1 MKKLKLAICLL
12 SVVAIAGISSC
23 GSKNNNNSSNSGSKV
38 VKPEPEEPT
47 TPPDSPEDD
56 EPVVTF
62 TRSNHSITNIKV
74 ETPKTEIDELVIPD
88 EIDETT
94 ITSLDWRCFSD
105 SSLRNKRIKKL
116 VIGKNINEISFYD
129 TKNKILDIEISS
141 VDSKFVK
148 SGKFVTS
155 KDFKTL
161 YWAAP
166 NFEISELPSTIEVL
180 DEYSFINYTSSSLT
194 LPSQIKTLENN
205 AIPNAID
212 TVILNEGLTTIGSS
226 SLHVKYITVP
236 TTVTSLVYSSFGND
250 VITISVAA
258 GNTKYDSRNGC
269 NMVIETATNKVVCV
283 SKTFNFNDSTI
294 TRIGG
299 SAFGYTYAFTSLT
312 IPNTVTKI
320 DYGAFR
326 SCYWLESINL
336 PSNVDIYNGNTKATD
351 LAEIIYGCGALKS
364 FSCPNTITELKL
376 KNYGL
381 NNLEKIYIPVLTSIE
396 ADCFAN
402 TPKLT
407 KIYTKMTQAQWE
419 ALNYQDTSD
428 RLKDIEIIYNSTSIG
443 S

>member
-1 MKKLKLAICLL
+1 M
-12 SVVAIAGISSC
+12 
-23 GSKNNNNSSNSGSKV
+23 
-38 VKPEPEEPT
+38 
-47 TPPDSPEDD
+47 
-56 EPVVTF
+56 
-62 TRSNHSITNIKV
+62 
-74 ETPKTEIDELVIPD
+74 
-88 EIDETT
+88 
-94 ITSLDWRCFSD
+94 
-105 SSLRNKRIKKL
+105 
-116 VIGKNINEISFYD
+116 
-129 TKNKILDIEISS
+129 
-141 VDSKFVK
+141 
-148 SGKFVTS
+148 
-155 KDFKTL
+155 

-166 NFEISELPSTIEVL
+166 NFELSDLPSTIEVL
-180 DEYSFINYTSSSLT
+180 DSYSFINYTNSTLT
-194 LPSQIKTLENN
+194 LPSQIKKLESNS
-205 AIPNAID
+205 IPNAID
-212 TVILNEGLTTIGSS
+212 TVTLNEGLTTIMNSA
-226 SLHVKYITVP
+226 LDVKYITVP
-236 TTVTSLVYSSFGND
+236 ASVTTLYYGSFGNS
-250 VITISVAA
+250 VIAISVAA

-299 SAFGYTYAFTSLT
+299 SAFGYTYAFTTLT
-312 IPNTVTKI
+312 IPNTVTRI
-320 DYGAFR
+320 DSGAFR

-336 PSNVDIYNGNTKATD
+336 PSNVDLYKSNGTKATD

-364 FSCPNTITELKL
+364 FSCPNTITELNL
-376 KNYGL
+376 KYYGL

>member
-1 MKKLKLAICLL
+1 M
-12 SVVAIAGISSC
+12 
-23 GSKNNNNSSNSGSKV
+23 
-38 VKPEPEEPT
+38 
-47 TPPDSPEDD
+47 
-56 EPVVTF
+56 
-62 TRSNHSITNIKV
+62 
-74 ETPKTEIDELVIPD
+74 
-88 EIDETT
+88 
-94 ITSLDWRCFSD
+94 
-105 SSLRNKRIKKL
+105 

-141 VDSKFVK
+141 ENSKFVK
-148 SGKFVTS
+148 NGNFITS
-155 KDFKTL
+155 NDSKTL

-166 NFEISELPSTIEVL
+166 NFELSDLPSTIEVL

-212 TVILNEGLTTIGSS
+212 TVTINEGLTTIKNS
-226 SLHVKYITVP
+226 SLNVKYITVP
-236 TTVTSLVYSSFGND
+236 TTVTSLVYSSFGNK

-299 SAFGYTYAFTSLT
+299 SAFGYTYAFTTLT
-312 IPNTVTKI
+312 IPNTVTRI
-320 DYGAFR
+320 DSGAFR

-364 FSCPNTITELKL
+364 FSCPNTITELNL
-376 KNYGL
+376 KYYGL

>member
-12 SVVAIAGISSC
+12 SVALIGLASC
-23 GSKNNNNSSNSGSKV
+23 GSNSSSKNSSGNSSKI
-38 VKPEPEEPT
+38 VKPNEPDPTEPT
-47 TPPDSPEDD
+47 EPTEPEDD

-62 TRSNHSITNIKV
+62 TRSNNSITNIKV
-74 ETPKTEIDELVIPD
+74 ETTKTEIDELVIPD

-105 SSLRNKRIKKL
+105 SSLRNKKIKKL
-116 VIGKNINEISFYD
+116 VIGKNINEISFFD
-129 TKNKILDIEISS
+129 TKDKIIDIEISS
-141 VDSKFVK
+141 ENSEFVK

-166 NFEISELPSTIEVL
+166 NFDISELPSTIETL
-180 DEYSFINYTSSSLT
+180 GGYSFVNFSSSSLT

-212 TVILNEGLTTIGSS
+212 TVILNEGLTTIKSS
-226 SLHVKYITVP
+226 SLNVKYITVP
-236 TTVTSLVYSSFGND
+236 ASVTSLVYSSFGNN
-250 VITISVAA
+250 VIAISVAA

-299 SAFGYTYAFTSLT
+299 SAFGYTYAFTTLT
-312 IPNTVTKI
+312 IPNTVTGI
-320 DYGAFR
+320 DSGAFR

-336 PSNVDIYNGNTKATD
+336 PANVDLYKSNGTKATD

-376 KNYGL
+376 KYYGL
-381 NNLEKIYIPVLTSIE
+381 NNLEK
-396 ADCFAN
+396 
-402 TPKLT
+402 
-407 KIYTKMTQAQWE
+407 YTFQ
-419 ALNYQDTSD
+419 Y
-428 RLKDIEIIYNSTSIG
+428 
-443 S
+443 

>member
-1 MKKLKLAICLL
+1 MKKLKLAIFLL
-12 SVVAIAGISSC
+12 SAAAVLGVASC
-23 GSKNNNNSSNSGSKV
+23 SSKNNNNSSNSGTKV

-47 TPPDSPEDD
+47 TPTEPKDD

-74 ETPKTEIDELVIPD
+74 ETTKTEIDELVIPD

-94 ITSLDWRCFSD
+94 ITSLDWRSFSD
-105 SSLRNKRIKKL
+105 SSLRNKKIKKL
-116 VIGKNINEISFYD
+116 VIGKNINDISFYD

-141 VDSKFVK
+141 ENSEFVK

-155 KDFKTL
+155 KDYKTL

-166 NFEISELPSTIEVL
+166 NFDISELPSTIEVL
-180 DEYSFINYTSSSLT
+180 GSYSFINYTSSTLT

-205 AIPNAID
+205 AIPNEID
-212 TVILNEGLTTIGSS
+212 TVTLNEGLTTIKDS
-226 SLHVKYITVP
+226 SLNIKYITVP
-236 TTVTSLVYSSFGND
+236 TTVTSIRYNSFGNKA
-250 VITISVAA
+250 ISLKVAS
-258 GNTKYDSRNGC
+258 GNPKYDSRENC
-269 NMVIETATNKVVCV
+269 DMIIETATNKVIAAGKLYSFPSSV
-283 SKTFNFNDSTI
+283 TA
-294 TRIGG
+294 IGD
-299 SAFGYTYAFTSLT
+299 SAFGYTYNFTSIT
-312 IPNTVTKI
+312 IPSTVTRI
-320 DYGAFR
+320 DSGAFR

-336 PSNVDIYNGNTKATD
+336 PSNVDLYKSNGTKATD

-376 KNYGL
+376 KYYGL

-428 RLKDIEIIYNSTSIG
+428 RLNDIEIIYNSTSIG